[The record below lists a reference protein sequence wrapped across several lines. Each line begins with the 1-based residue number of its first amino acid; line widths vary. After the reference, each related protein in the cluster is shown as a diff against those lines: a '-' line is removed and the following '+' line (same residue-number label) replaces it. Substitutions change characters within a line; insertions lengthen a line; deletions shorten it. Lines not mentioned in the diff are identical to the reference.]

1 MQVLHRN
8 PEFNSFVE
16 RWRPWH
22 IKGWPGRQLAVLQPE
37 LKRVMAAIYKEIEI
51 SVASADVWAAIRD
64 YGAIHRIV
72 PQIECR
78 MDGDARII
86 IFPDG
91 RIAREV
97 LVGIDDE
104 HRRLVYAEP
113 GGRFI
118 TRNGAMQVVEL
129 SEGRCRLVWTNDLL
143 PDAFAAMVAG
153 NMDRGLV
160 TMKQNLEAGVRA
172 H

>member
-1 MQVLHRN
+1 VKFNEYYQHMQKVPRL
-8 PEFNSFVE
+8 
-16 RWRPWH
+16 
-22 IKGWPGRQLAVLQPE
+22 
-37 LKRVMAAIYKEIEI
+37 EIEI

-86 IFPDG
+86 TFPDG
-91 RIAREV
+91 RIAREL
-97 LVGIDDE
+97 LVSIDDE

-118 TRNGAMQVVEL
+118 TRNAAMQVVEIA
-129 SEGRCRLVWTNDLL
+129 EGRCRLVWTNDLL
-143 PDAFAAMVAG
+143 PDEFAAVVAG

-160 TMKQNLEAGVRA
+160 TMKQSLEARARA

>member
-1 MQVLHRN
+1 MTEPAAR
-8 PEFNSFVE
+8 SFATRTE
-16 RWRPWH
+16 EE
-22 IKGWPGRQLAVLQPE
+22 Q
-37 LKRVMAAIYKEIEI
+37 VMAAIYKEIEI
-51 SVASADVWAAIRD
+51 SVPSADAWAAIRD
-64 YGAIHRIV
+64 YGAIGRIV

-86 IFPDG
+86 TFPDG
-91 RIAREV
+91 RVAREL

-118 TRNGAMQVVEL
+118 TRNGAMQVVEI
-129 SEGRCRLVWTNDLL
+129 SDGRCRLVWTNDLL
-143 PDAFAAMVAG
+143 PDEFAAMVAG
-153 NMDRGLV
+153 NMDRGLA
-160 TMKQNLEAGVRA
+160 TMKQSLEAGARA

>member
-1 MQVLHRN
+1 MAPVAHQGMTGAAARGFATGT
-8 PEFNSFVE
+8 EE
-16 RWRPWH
+16 E
-22 IKGWPGRQLAVLQPE
+22 Q
-37 LKRVMAAIYKEIEI
+37 VMAAIYKEIEI

-64 YGAIHRIV
+64 YRAIHRIV
-72 PQIECR
+72 PQIGCR
-78 MDGDARII
+78 MDGDARVIT
-86 IFPDG
+86 FPDG
-91 RIAREV
+91 RVAREL

-118 TRNGAMQVVEL
+118 SRNGAMQVVEL

-143 PDAFAAMVAG
+143 PDEFAAMVAG

-160 TMKQNLEAGVRA
+160 TMKQSLEAGTRA